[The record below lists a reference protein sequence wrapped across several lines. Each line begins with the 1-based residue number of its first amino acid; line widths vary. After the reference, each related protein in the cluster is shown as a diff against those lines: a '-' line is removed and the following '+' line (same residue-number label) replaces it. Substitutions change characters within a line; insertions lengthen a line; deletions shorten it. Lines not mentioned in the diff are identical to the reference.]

1 MATER
6 GPPTRFM
13 RNELN
18 DQYVFSSGSLRCEG
32 LRCGLTCGRSCQRV
46 GCRGP

>member
-18 DQYVFSSGSLRCEG
+18 DQVLHRRGIEVVRRPVLQLRFG
-32 LRCGLTCGRSCQRV
+32 
-46 GCRGP
+46 